1 MPDEITRARAI
12 VDPFPVSELG
22 ERYRSKDGTLLK
34 KSAINDRMNAL
45 GIKSFPQP
53 GQGAKRF
60 IRASD
65 VLRLNTL
72 DVYIHENGS
81 MTGFPGLITASTGNS
96 LASTGSSDVSTGNSS
111 IASGDKLNVLEDDLE
126 MFDEVFD
133 KEELGKAPQS
143 RPPTRNTPAIA
154 SGALTLWYAITQ
166 LSAQEAL
173 GRLAKPLQ
181 SVFYPNHR
189 KTEDAIRTF
198 SLAVKEEAVL
208 TTSQIADLLNVGV
221 GVFSSKKSVTRMGFT
236 FIRSGKEGRESGW
249 RVVKAKLPGIEQ
261 ESSPTED

>member
-1 MPDEITRARAI
+1 MPDKITHAI
-12 VDPFPVSELG
+12 IDPFPVSGLE

-81 MTGFPGLITASTGNS
+81 MTGFPGLIA
-96 LASTGSSDVSTGNSS
+96 VSTGNRPVSTANS
-111 IASGDKLNVLEDDLE
+111 PIASGDDLNVLEDDLE
-126 MFDEVFD
+126 MFDE
-133 KEELGKAPQS
+133 EELDKAPQS
-143 RPPTRNTPAIA
+143 RPPTRKRGRSA
-154 SGALTLWYAITQ
+154 SGGLTMWQTMTQ
-166 LSAQEAL
+166 MSVQDAL
-173 GRLAKPLQ
+173 GQLVKPLQ
-181 SVFYPNHR
+181 SIFYPNHK

-198 SLAVKEEAVL
+198 ALAVKEETTL
-208 TTSQIADLLNVGV
+208 STSQIADLLSVGV
-221 GVFSSKKSVTRMGFT
+221 GVFSGKNSVTRMGFI
-236 FIRSGKEGRESGW
+236 FIKSGKEGRESGW
-249 RVVKAKLPGIEQ
+249 DVFKAKRPRIEQ